1 MEQNLQ
7 ARWKETAAKTLEFYE
22 TYHFHQALEE
32 TIGFVRAI
40 NKYADERAPWKL
52 AKSDDPNDGKALAT
66 SLATMLEGL
75 RLANELLAPVMP
87 GTHAKICQCLSQ
99 EPVKVWS
106 DRLEWSNRLAK
117 VELGQKIIL
126 FPRD

>member
-1 MEQNLQ
+1 MVLC
-7 ARWKETAAKTLEFYE
+7 
-22 TYHFHQALEE
+22 
-32 TIGFVRAI
+32 VAI

-52 AKSDDPNDGKALAT
+52 AKSDNVNDKNALAT

-87 GTHAKICQCLSQ
+87 VHEKICQCIRQ
-99 EPVKVWS
+99 ESAKDWS
-106 DRLEWSNRLAK
+106 GRLDWGTRLASA
-117 VELGQKIIL
+117 ELGQKIIL

>member
-1 MEQNLQ
+1 MCHQYFGGTAPDQELKEELEENLQ
-7 ARWKETAAKTLEFYE
+7 TRWKETATKTLELYE
-22 TYHFHQALEE
+22 TYQFHQALEE

-75 RLANELLAPVMP
+75 RLANELWHQSCPVP
-87 GTHAKICQCLSQ
+87 I
-99 EPVKVWS
+99 
-106 DRLEWSNRLAK
+106 
-117 VELGQKIIL
+117 QK
-126 FPRD
+126 FVNAWVRNQSRFGRTG